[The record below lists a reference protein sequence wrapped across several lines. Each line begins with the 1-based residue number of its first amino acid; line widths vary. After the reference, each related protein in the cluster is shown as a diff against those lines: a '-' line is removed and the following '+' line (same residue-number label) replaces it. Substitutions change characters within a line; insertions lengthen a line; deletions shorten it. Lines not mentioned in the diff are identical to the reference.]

1 MNDLISVIMPAYNAE
16 SYISKAIESVL
27 QQTYKN

>member
-1 MNDLISVIMPAYNAE
+1 MPAYNAE